1 MTTTTTQDKRLLA
14 QAEEAVKAGR
24 FECVGALLQRQVLH
38 GRDAPV
44 YWLDLDGRRVVADS
58 FASLRRRALALE
70 ARMKNS
76 ETKQDTETMQ
86 QKGLTRPQMHQQM
99 LDRIT
104 ALEKALADSKRQAQM
119 ERDILRADAAKS
131 RAKVKALEAVIFG
144 TQPRGELDPADNIE
158 DLQERM
164 TAAEHALSCERGTL
178 LYFMGK
184 TQDKD
189 RATFRVAEARLD
201 RRITSACET
210 ASAGMQELSGL
221 ARELV
226 GRIEALERPWWKR
239 WLR

>member
-44 YWLDLDGRRVVADS
+44 YWLELDDRRVVADS
-58 FASLRRRALALE
+58 FANLRRRALALE
-70 ARMKNS
+70 SRMKNN
-76 ETKQDTETMQ
+76 ETKQDTETMQQ

-104 ALEKALADSKRQAQM
+104 KLEKELADSKRQAQM
-119 ERDILRADAAKS
+119 ERDVLRADAAKS
-131 RAKVKALEAVIFG
+131 RAKVKALEAIIFG
-144 TQPRGELDPADNIE
+144 TQPRGEFDPADNIE

-201 RRITSACET
+201 RAIRET
-210 ASAGMQELSGL
+210 ARLTTESVSLI
-221 ARELV
+221 RERLD
-226 GRIEALERPWWKR
+226 ALELPWWKR

>member
-1 MTTTTTQDKRLLA
+1 MTTTAQQDKQLLA
-14 QAEEAVKAGR
+14 YVEEVFRSGR
-24 FECVGALLQRQVLH
+24 VECVGALLQRQVFHAL
-38 GRDAPV
+38 DFPV
-44 YWLDLDGRRVVADS
+44 YWLELDDRRVVADS
-58 FASLRRRALALE
+58 FANLRRRALALE
-70 ARMKNS
+70 SRMKSN
-76 ETKQDTETMQ
+76 ETKQDTETMQQ

-104 ALEKALADSKRQAQM
+104 KLEKELADSKRQAQM
-119 ERDILRADAAKS
+119 ERDVLRADAAKS
-131 RAKVKALEAVIFG
+131 RAKVKALEAIIFG
-144 TQPRGELDPADNIE
+144 TQPRGEFDPADNIE

-201 RRITSACET
+201 RAIRET
-210 ASAGMQELSGL
+210 ARLTTESVSLI
-221 ARELV
+221 RERLD
-226 GRIEALERPWWKR
+226 ALELPWWKR

>member
-1 MTTTTTQDKRLLA
+1 MTTTAQQDKRLLA
-14 QAEEAVKAGR
+14 QAEAAIKAGR

-38 GRDAPV
+38 SKDSPA

-58 FASLRRRALALE
+58 FSNLRRRALALE
-70 ARMKNS
+70 SRRKN
-76 ETKQDTETMQ
+76 EHENEQDAETMQ

-144 TQPRGELDPADNIE
+144 SQPRGEFDPPDNVT
-158 DLQERM
+158 DLLERM

-178 LYFMGK
+178 LYFMAK

-201 RRITSACET
+201 KAIRE
-210 ASAGMQELSGL
+210 M
-221 ARELV
+221 ARLTTESVSLI
-226 GRIEALERPWWKR
+226 RERLDALERPWWKR

>member
-1 MTTTTTQDKRLLA
+1 MTTTQDNRLLA
-14 QAEEAVKAGR
+14 QAGEAVKAGR

-76 ETKQDTETMQ
+76 ETRQDTEAM

-131 RAKVKALEAVIFG
+131 RAKVKALEAAVFG

-158 DLQERM
+158 DLQKRM
-164 TAAEHALSCERGTL
+164 AAAERALSCERGTL

-201 RRITSACET
+201 KAIRET
-210 ASAGMQELSGL
+210 ARLTNESVSLI
-221 ARELV
+221 RERLDD
-226 GRIEALERPWWKR
+226 LERPWWRR